1 MTLEKL
7 PVYVNIFPDGRETIS
22 CAHCAIDA
30 QLEGAR
36 VTTLYAESDPP
47 GSPGRFG
54 IVWESDLTPEQLI
67 AAAAQRCKHLAT
79 YGRGQR
85 G

>member
-7 PVYVNIFPDGRETIS
+7 PVYVNSYPDGRGSIT

-30 QLEGAR
+30 QLEGAS
-36 VTTLYAESDPP
+36 VTALYAECDEP
-47 GSPGRFG
+47 GSWGRSG
-54 IVWESDLTPEQLI
+54 IVWESELTPEQLI

-79 YGRGQR
+79 YGKR
-85 G
+85 